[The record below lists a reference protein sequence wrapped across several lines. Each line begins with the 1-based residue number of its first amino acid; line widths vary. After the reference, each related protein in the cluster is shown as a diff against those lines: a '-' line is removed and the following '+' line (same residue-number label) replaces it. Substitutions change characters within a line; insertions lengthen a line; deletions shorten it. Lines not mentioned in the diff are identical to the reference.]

1 MQYSLLSLIPLL
13 LSHLDDAGDPD
24 LANLSTKLK
33 RATSLKTSDRVSLLT
48 YMGLPLQ
55 IFCEGMF
62 FGPYTPLQM
71 IEVLEA
77 EGTRGY
83 LIGSTNGLFLQ
94 RKERHT
100 DLIVNVR
107 TTSPPT
113 FPICLFWGELFL
125 VHWRLIVD

>member
-1 MQYSLLSLIPLL
+1 MQYSLLSLIPLV
-13 LSHLDDAGDPD
+13 LSHLDDAGDPA
-24 LANLSTKLK
+24 LANLSAKLK

-107 TTSPPT
+107 TLPHILSS
-113 FPICLFWGELFL
+113 ICSFL
-125 VHWRLIVD
+125 EWVAFDWRLIVD